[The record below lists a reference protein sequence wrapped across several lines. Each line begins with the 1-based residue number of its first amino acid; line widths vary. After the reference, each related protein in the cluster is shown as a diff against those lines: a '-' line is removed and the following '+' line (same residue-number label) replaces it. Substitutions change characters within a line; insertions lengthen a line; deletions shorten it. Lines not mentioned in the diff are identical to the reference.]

1 LDKVQGKPGLTAD
14 DIIDLLFGG
23 PAYAEE
29 PLTTDQYK
37 WQQLMQQQQQLQL
50 DLLLKI
56 GGFYVGV
63 GGAMISIG
71 VIVFPYHPLAGGA
84 LVVGGVY
91 QEVQGFV
98 GFVDWV
104 KAFAELQNQI
114 KDFNEEY

>member
-1 LDKVQGKPGLTAD
+1 
-14 DIIDLLFGG
+14 
-23 PAYAEE
+23 
-29 PLTTDQYK
+29 
-37 WQQLMQQQQQLQL
+37 MQQQQQLQL